1 MATLRISE
9 IIAQGT
15 AHETPFTE
23 GKKLGRQ
30 SAYLIEMGEKGVC
43 LSPPSEMLPGTSR
56 RSACRWRLQ
65 WCHPFSGESHH
76 SGP

>member
-9 IIAQGT
+9 LITQSLP
-15 AHETPFTE
+15 HETPFTE

-30 SAYLIEMGEKGVC
+30 SAYLIEMGEKGKR
-43 LSPPSEMLPGTSR
+43 LSPPSELLPGTSR
-56 RSACRWRLQ
+56 RSVCRWRLR
-65 WCHPFSGESHH
+65 WYHLFSGESHH